1 MALDL
6 KHIIAVTGHYGSG
19 KTNFS
24 VNLALYAARQ
34 GKEVIVIDLDIVNPY
49 FRTADFDDL
58 LKEAGVTLITPAYAN
73 SNLDIPILPASIDGA
88 LSNQNAVVILDVGG
102 DDAGAIA
109 LGRYAPRILNMD
121 YDLLY
126 VINECRY
133 LTKTAAEAVE
143 LLREVEMASRLKA
156 TGVVNNTNL
165 GEDTTAETVLHA
177 LPFANEVCER
187 AALPLV
193 CTCIPEH
200 EAQNYPEYFPIR
212 RFVKAPWENAS
223 DLCESN

>member
-1 MALDL
+1 MAFAF

-24 VNLALYAARQ
+24 VNLALEAARQ
-34 GKEVIVIDLDIVNPY
+34 GREVIVIDLDIVNPY
-49 FRTADFDDL
+49 FRTADFDTL
-58 LKEAGVTLITPAYAN
+58 LKEAGITLITPAYAN
-73 SNLDIPILPASIDGA
+73 SNLDIPVLPASIDGA
-88 LSNQNAVVILDVGG
+88 LSNTNAVVILDVGG

-109 LGRYAPRILNMD
+109 LGRYAPRICNME

-143 LLREVEMASRLKA
+143 LLREIEMASRLKA
-156 TGVVNNTNL
+156 TGIVNNSNL
-165 GEDTTAETVLHA
+165 GKETTAETVRHA
-177 LPFANEVCER
+177 LPFANEVCTLTG
-187 AALPLV
+187 LPLT
-193 CTCIPEH
+193 CTCIPEA
-200 EAQNYPEYFPIR
+200 EAAEYPEYFPIR